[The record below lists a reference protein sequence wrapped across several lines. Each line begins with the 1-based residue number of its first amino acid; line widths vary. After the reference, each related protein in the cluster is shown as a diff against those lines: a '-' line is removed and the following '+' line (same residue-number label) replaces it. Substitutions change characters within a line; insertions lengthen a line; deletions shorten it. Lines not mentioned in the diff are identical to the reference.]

1 MKYLVWCINVTSKQL
16 SFPRDS
22 NIRSKNPIPISND
35 SQCLHLHKKFQ
46 QVTLPVFLLC
56 SGLHD
61 FIWNDAAV
69 CASQG
74 RRRYRDLDQV
84 SSPIFPR
91 ATKSSPAPHVFK
103 PLRAP
108 SRKLLKGSPREKK
121 AKLWENPTL
130 ISWGSFLAS
139 QSKGY
144 DPSHHPINDA
154 NSLRLSVL
162 WDSSTSDFIIFLDQ
176 YYQSYSCTP
185 PSPM

>member
-1 MKYLVWCINVTSKQL
+1 MILIVCNST
-16 SFPRDS
+16 R
-22 NIRSKNPIPISND
+22 R
-35 SQCLHLHKKFQ
+35 KKFQ
-46 QVTLPVFLLC
+46 QVTLPAFLLC

-84 SSPIFPR
+84 SSPICPR
-91 ATKSSPAPHVFK
+91 PAPHVFK

-108 SRKLLKGSPREKK
+108 SRKLLKGCLQQKDK
-121 AKLWENPTL
+121 QNYENNPVM
-130 ISWGSFLAS
+130 ISWRAFLAV
-139 QSKGY
+139 QSNIGY

-154 NSLRLSVL
+154 NSLCLSVL
-162 WDSSTSDFIIFLDQ
+162 WDSTTSDFIIFLDQ
-176 YYQSYSCTP
+176 YYQSHSCTS